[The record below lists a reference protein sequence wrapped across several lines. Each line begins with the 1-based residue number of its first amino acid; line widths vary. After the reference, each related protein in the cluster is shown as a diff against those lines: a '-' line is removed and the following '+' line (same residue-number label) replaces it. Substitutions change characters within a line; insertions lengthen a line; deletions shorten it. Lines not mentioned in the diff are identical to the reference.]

1 VLMVRETPYNLIH
14 IRNMEQVT
22 LAGGIILPCTPSFYN
37 NPKNIEEILSTVTDR
52 VITMLGLAQHP
63 NPWKEN

>member
-1 VLMVRETPYNLIH
+1 
-14 IRNMEQVT
+14 MEQVT
-22 LAGGIILPCTPSFYN
+22 LAGGVILPCTPSFYN
-37 NPKNIEEILSTVTDR
+37 NPKNIEEVLSTVTDR